1 MQEAGKDY
9 RTRLFFDPLT
19 NTKAGMPC
27 TTKTTIIP
35 YRFPMKQYQ
44 RLLKVPPSGLK
55 VFTMKQDSQ
64 SGKKLPEG
72 IRLLPNGKYMVSV
85 SRHYVRRSRQ
95 ALSLKEAL
103 TVKSDLL
110 KELEMGIEASPPRKA
125 RKLTAAYPMAAK
137 APHGLWKS
145 HWTAP
150 SRPTGR
156 TGKEAG
162 QTPYNDNAREC
173 VRFFGPRTR
182 LDTIDPDWID
192 DYVDY
197 LSKKGNSG
205 STINRKLSS
214 LSRMLTTAYERGRLK
229 WLPKMPRRPEGSH
242 RVCFLTIEEER
253 QAIRIIDQLGYSEH
267 GQAFLVLL
275 YTGCRCGE
283 LWRLECRDV
292 NLELGTITFWKTKN
306 GHPRTIPIVDTIR
319 PIIEYRMELV
329 GGAGKLF
336 PKGSPEWFRRLWDKL
351 RVQMKREDDP
361 QFVPHMLR
369 HTCATRLAQSG
380 ENALIIKEW
389 LGHTNLQT
397 TVRYTHLMPKN
408 LMTAAQFL
416 GNMSKK

>member
-1 MQEAGKDY
+1 
-9 RTRLFFDPLT
+9 
-19 NTKAGMPC
+19 
-27 TTKTTIIP
+27 
-35 YRFPMKQYQ
+35 
-44 RLLKVPPSGLK
+44 
-55 VFTMKQDSQ
+55 MKQDSQ

-85 SRHYVRRSRQ
+85 SRNYVRRSRQ
-95 ALSLKEAL
+95 ALSLKEAQ
-103 TVKSDLL
+103 TVKSELL
-110 KELEMGIEASPPRKA
+110 KELEMDIEASPPRKA
-125 RKLTAAYPMAAK
+125 QAHRRVPDGGKGTSWTLEAALDRTISTYWQDGQGGRANAIRNAK
-137 APHGLWKS
+137 
-145 HWTAP
+145 
-150 SRPTGR
+150 
-156 TGKEAG
+156 
-162 QTPYNDNAREC
+162 EC

-182 LDTIDPDWID
+182 LDVIDPDWID

-214 LSRMLTTAYERGRLK
+214 LSRMLTTAYERGKLK

-319 PIIEYRMELV
+319 PIIEYRMELA
-329 GGAGKLF
+329 GGTGKLF

-416 GNMSKK
+416 GDMSKK